1 MAVPRSNGS
10 APPGAIKYAY
20 MFEADKSPTMQFDA
34 LLRAIARFIVCL
46 QSGPASAAGEV
57 ANEFEQQ
64 VAELGDQN
72 DTHLTPKKLAAF
84 YKAVGGDYD
93 SLFLETPH
101 STISY
106 MWQVTGCQ
114 HSLQPTENDFA
125 APSVP
130 ALTPRGFSRWE
141 SVEILLGPEEH
152 VPFIQYAVRR
162 WALRHPETGQ
172 TFPPDLPATV
182 FPAQPDQM
190 VDKWH
195 KQCADQMRDEAYKE
209 EEEEEEASMPSSSSA
224 PKPEPSPEPTAPKF
238 AYVHTSDPF
247 HASDP
252 FHSADPFHPTSP
264 RSRAAD
270 PNQFERFTYVRV
282 GERHGANLGQR
293 PSMRS
298 PERSRRQRPAD
309 DAARRRSF
317 SDYAS
322 THQPNPDSIRHS
334 YSGTYLNPDSTR
346 PTPGR
351 PGHDRR
357 HGHPQR
363 HSSDSS
369 GDESA
374 GDGMHLRARRRQRTG
389 SPPPGVRRVV
399 PPSSSGPP
407 PASAGS
413 SAPSF
418 RTHRSD
424 SRAEESRRR
433 GSPFGSFREKMAET
447 VSNILP
453 GSHSRNSSRQ
463 SSVNDPHRVRRSR
476 EHIPPSRLNQN
487 HSDLASDG
495 LSEESSEEERRRRR
509 RLREER
515 ERERER
521 DRYRADDQ
529 DSGGRRERPQ
539 HPRRTD
545 SQRRT
550 SSHAD
555 VDRRREPGWDMRD
568 RERMREERKKWDRRS
583 MENLP
588 SPGGIPSRR
597 YQEPAYT

>member
-1 MAVPRSNGS
+1 MAVPRSNGP

-20 MFEADKSPTMQFDA
+20 MFEVDKSPTMQFDA
-34 LLRAIARFIVCL
+34 LLRAIARFIV
-46 QSGPASAAGEV
+46 
-57 ANEFEQQ
+57 
-64 VAELGDQN
+64 AELGDKN
-72 DTHLTPKKLAAF
+72 DTHLTPKKIAAF

-114 HSLQPTENDFA
+114 HSLQPTESDYA
-125 APSVP
+125 APSIP

-152 VPFIQYAVRR
+152 VPFIRYAVKH

-172 TFPPDLPATV
+172 DFPPDLPASV
-182 FPAQPDQM
+182 FPAQPDLL
-190 VDKWH
+190 VDRWH
-195 KQCADQMRDEAYKE
+195 KQCADQMRDDACK
-209 EEEEEEASMPSSSSA
+209 EEEEASVPSSGSA
-224 PKPEPSPEPTAPKF
+224 PKPEPPPEPAAPKF
-238 AYVHTSDPF
+238 TYVHTPDPFRSSDPF
-247 HASDP
+247 R
-252 FHSADPFHPTSP
+252 PTSP

-282 GERHGANLGQR
+282 GERPWANFGQR
-293 PSMRS
+293 PPMRS
-298 PERSRRQRPAD
+298 PERSRRPRPAD

-322 THQPNPDSIRHS
+322 NRQPNVDSIRHS

-346 PTPGR
+346 TTPSR

-357 HGHPQR
+357 HSHVQR

-369 GDESA
+369 DDESA
-374 GDGMHLRARRRQRTG
+374 DGAMHLRAGRRPRTG

-399 PPSSSGPP
+399 PPSSGPP
-407 PASAGS
+407 PPSAGS
-413 SAPSF
+413 SVPSF

-424 SRAEESRRR
+424 SRAEEARRR
-433 GSPFGSFREKMAET
+433 GSPFGSFREKISET

-453 GSHSRNSSRQ
+453 GSHSRSSSRH
-463 SSVNDPHRVRRSR
+463 SSVNDPIRVRRSR
-476 EHIPPSRLNQN
+476 EHIPPSRLSQN

-495 LSEESSEEERRRRR
+495 LSEGSSEEERRRRR

-515 ERERER
+515 ER
-521 DRYRADDQ
+521 YRADDQ
-529 DSGGRRERPQ
+529 DSGGRRERQQ

-545 SQRRT
+545 SQRRA

-555 VDRRREPGWDMRD
+555 ADRRREPGLDMRD
-568 RERMREERKKWDRRS
+568 RDRMREERKKWDRRP
-583 MENLP
+583 MEENMS
-588 SPGGIPSRR
+588 SPGGMPGRR
-597 YQEPAYT
+597 YQESAYT

>member
-1 MAVPRSNGS
+1 MAVPRSNGP
-10 APPGAIKYAY
+10 APPGPIKYAY

-34 LLRAIARFIVCL
+34 LLRAIARFIV
-46 QSGPASAAGEV
+46 V
-57 ANEFEQQ
+57 
-64 VAELGDQN
+64 ELGDKN
-72 DTHLTPKKLAAF
+72 DSYLTPKKLAAF

-125 APSVP
+125 PPSIP

-152 VPFIQYAVRR
+152 VPFIQYAVKH

-172 TFPPDLPATV
+172 AFPPDLPASV
-182 FPAQPDQM
+182 FPVQADQM
-190 VDKWH
+190 VDRWH
-195 KQCADQMRDEAYKE
+195 KECATLLRDEAFKE
-209 EEEEEEASMPSSSSA
+209 GDETSMPSSSSA
-224 PKPEPSPEPTAPKF
+224 PRPEPTPEPAAPRF
-238 AYVHTSDPF
+238 AYVHT
-247 HASDP
+247 
-252 FHSADPFHPTSP
+252 ADPFRPTSP

-282 GERHGANLGQR
+282 GERHGANFGQR
-293 PSMRS
+293 PPMRS
-298 PERSRRQRPAD
+298 PERTRRQRPAD

-322 THQPNPDSIRHS
+322 TRQPHADGIRHS
-334 YSGTYLNPDSTR
+334 YSGTYLNPDPSRT
-346 PTPGR
+346 TPGR
-351 PGHDRR
+351 PSHDRR
-357 HGHPQR
+357 HSHFAH

-369 GDESA
+369 GDESV
-374 GDGMHLRARRRQRTG
+374 DEDIHLRARQRQRTG
-389 SPPPGVRRVV
+389 SPSTPGVRRVV
-399 PPSSSGPP
+399 PPMTSGPP

-424 SRAEESRRR
+424 SRAEEARRR
-433 GSPFGSFREKMAET
+433 GSPLSNIREKFTET

-453 GSHSRNSSRQ
+453 GSHSRNSSRH
-463 SSVNDPHRVRRSR
+463 SSANDPIRVRRSR

-495 LSEESSEEERRRRR
+495 VSDDSSEEELRRRR
-509 RLREER
+509 RLHE
-515 ERERER
+515 ER
-521 DRYRADDQ
+521 DRYRPDEQ
-529 DSGGRRERPQ
+529 DSSGRRDRQQHSRMRP
-539 HPRRTD
+539 D

-555 VDRRREPGWDMRD
+555 ADRRGDPGWDMRD
-568 RERMREERKKWDRRS
+568 RDRMREERKKWDRRS
-583 MENLP
+583 MEDGL
-588 SPGGIPSRR
+588 SSTGGMPHRR
-597 YQEPAYT
+597 YQESAYT